1 MAELLW
7 MNYQIIVLP
16 FLSSDLS
23 EQKICDW
30 DEVNPRSPLKP
41 IRADSKQSRFELT
54 PWVNLIFSILD
65 FNHNFSPS
73 SFAQCDGVPLNLS
86 EGPPLQGITFLNIPS
101 THGGTNMWGDS
112 KVGGVN

>member
-1 MAELLW
+1 M
-7 MNYQIIVLP
+7 
-16 FLSSDLS
+16 FG
-23 EQKICDW
+23 
-30 DEVNPRSPLKP
+30 
-41 IRADSKQSRFELT
+41 
-54 PWVNLIFSILD
+54 ILD

>member
-1 MAELLW
+1 M
-7 MNYQIIVLP
+7 
-16 FLSSDLS
+16 
-23 EQKICDW
+23 
-30 DEVNPRSPLKP
+30 
-41 IRADSKQSRFELT
+41 
-54 PWVNLIFSILD
+54 FSCLD

-112 KVGGVN
+112 KVEGVNWKILYSRAA